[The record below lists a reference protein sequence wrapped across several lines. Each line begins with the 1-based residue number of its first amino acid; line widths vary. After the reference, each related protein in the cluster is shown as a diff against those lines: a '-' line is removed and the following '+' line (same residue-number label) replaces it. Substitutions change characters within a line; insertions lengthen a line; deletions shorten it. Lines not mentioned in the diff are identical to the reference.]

1 MGSVTAAIPD
11 EQHRMENDAMIA
23 ETQES
28 FWAAVR
34 ECLVRFHQLPDLA
47 AVRKV
52 AEFRSRLDEA
62 PPGVPLDMVYHAEP
76 FDVACD
82 LAGNQLDR
90 AAMET
95 EYLELLDRTARRSSR
110 VPIVRQTFLPAAEGF
125 G

>member
-1 MGSVTAAIPD
+1 
-11 EQHRMENDAMIA
+11 MEHDAMIA

-34 ECLVRFHQLPDLA
+34 ECLVRFHQLPDLT

-90 AAMET
+90 GDVEA
-95 EYLELLDRTARRSSR
+95 EYRELLGRIARRVPR
-110 VPIVRQTFLPAAEGF
+110 VPLVRQTFLPATEGL